1 MKLFHSVLKLVCS
14 IIVCFAMYIVG
25 VITYGTITEHN
36 FEDEIILSQDSENIQ
51 SLSDSTFEF
60 ISWNVGFFGLGEESD
75 FFYDGGNDVFQSK
88 KIVRK
93 NMDGAL
99 AFIQENPQVDFFLFQ
114 EVDSFSWRSQKL
126 DFLKEVNN
134 LRSSSYV
141 THFGLNYASTFVPIP
156 ITNPMGP
163 TYGGLFS
170 MSKYKVSD
178 SYRYDLRTESLWPK
192 RLFFLKRCF
201 LTQRIQLEE
210 NELVVI
216 NIHNSAY
223 DKSGKKKNKEMNQL
237 LGFAEAEFEKGNY
250 IVIGGD
256 WNQSPP
262 DYIPNDMPEAY
273 LNSSFCN
280 EDIPEGWKWAADIST
295 ATNRK
300 LNIPYSKEESY
311 TSVIDHFLV
320 SPNVQVD
327 SIAVIDMDFKYS
339 DHQPV
344 YLKVSLVDG
353 R

>member
-1 MKLFHSVLKLVCS
+1 MRTVYKIIKISLFLSACFGFYVL
-14 IIVCFAMYIVG
+14 G
-25 VITYGTITEHN
+25 VIAFGTVTEHH
-36 FEDEIILSQDSENIQ
+36 FEDEICLSFS
-51 SLSDSTFEF
+51 SDSSVTYSDSIFEF
-60 ISWNVGFFGLGEESD
+60 VTWNVGFFGLGEESD
-75 FFYDGGNDVFQSK
+75 FFYDGGNDVFQSQ

-99 AFIQENPQVDFFLFQ
+99 ACIQDNPQVDFFLFQ

-126 DFLKEVNN
+126 DFLKDVNH
-134 LRSSSYV
+134 LGGGYK

-170 MSKYKVSD
+170 MSKFEVSD
-178 SYRYDLRTESLWPK
+178 AHRYDLRTESLWPK

-210 NELVVI
+210 KELVVI

-223 DKSGKKKNKEMNQL
+223 DKSGEKKNKEMKQL
-237 LGFAEAEFEKGNY
+237 LDFAEAEYAKGNY

-262 DYIPNDMPEAY
+262 NYKPIDVPEEY
-273 LNSSFCN
+273 LNARFSD
-280 EDIPEGWKWAADIST
+280 EDIPVGWKWIADVTT

-300 LNIPYSKEESY
+300 LNKPYSKEESY

-320 SPNVQVD
+320 SPNIQVD
-327 SIAVIDMDFKYS
+327 SVSVIDMDFKYS

-344 YLKVSLVDG
+344 YLKVLLK
-353 R
+353 

>member
-1 MKLFHSVLKLVCS
+1 MKVIYKVVKISLFLSACFGFYVL
-14 IIVCFAMYIVG
+14 G
-25 VITYGTITEHN
+25 VIAFGTITEHH
-36 FEDEIILSQDSENIQ
+36 FDDEISLVTPEDSLI
-51 SLSDSTFEF
+51 SYSDSVFEF

-88 KIVRK
+88 KTVRK

-99 AFIQENPQVDFFLFQ
+99 AFVKDNPQVDFFLFQ

-126 DFLKEVNN
+126 DFLQEVNS
-134 LRSSSYV
+134 LGGAYKS
-141 THFGLNYASTFVPIP
+141 HFGLNYASTFVPIP
-156 ITNPMGP
+156 ITKPMGP

-170 MSKYKVSD
+170 MSKFEVSD
-178 SYRYDLRTESLWPK
+178 AYRYDLRTESLWPK

-201 LTQRIQLEE
+201 LTQRIELDRADL
-210 NELVVI
+210 LVV

-237 LGFAEAEFEKGNY
+237 LDFAEAEFEKGNY

-262 DYIPNDMPEAY
+262 NYKPKGVPEEY
-273 LNSSFCN
+273 LNARFSD
-280 EDIPEGWKWAADIST
+280 EDIPEGWKWVADVNT

-300 LNIPYSKEESY
+300 LDKPYSKGESY

-320 SPNVQVD
+320 SPNVHVD
-327 SIAVIDMDFKYS
+327 SVAVIDMDFKYS

-344 YLKVSLVDG
+344 YLKVSL